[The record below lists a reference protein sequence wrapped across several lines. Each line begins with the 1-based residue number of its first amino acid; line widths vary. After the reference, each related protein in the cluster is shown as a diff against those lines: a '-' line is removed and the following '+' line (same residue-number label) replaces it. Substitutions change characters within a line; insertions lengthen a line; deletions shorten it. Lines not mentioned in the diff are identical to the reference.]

1 MVKTLILLLSLYNV
15 LLKSSLKL
23 LFYERFTIVSR
34 TVFHEF
40 INNNIINTTSEKKNI
55 QQVRW

>member
-55 QQVRW
+55 QQVR